1 MIESICKKNLKHF
14 FYEESEN
21 FLIFGKKKDNEVC
34 IDFFLKA
41 LSEKN
46 PDENQLVMID
56 TQDKFKKYENDP
68 HLSMPVVTNAEEGV
82 RTLDF
87 LVSKMD
93 RRYQTL
99 SEHHAGDIAEYNR
112 DPGTSCKMPFVTVIV
127 NDFEDLAK
135 SHKIK
140 VEYSI
145 LKLVQK
151 GIGTGFNLILS
162 TQDQSRDK
170 SWDVSR
176 IFFYED
182 IQNRI
187 SSSKIESDESSENF
201 KKLTENGK
209 KLYQVVDPN
218 LEAEPLLYE
227 MSDFIFQNIQPLLM
241 FEFGIGESRAERAAK
256 MMNDIIR
263 HG

>member
-1 MIESICKKNLKHF
+1 MIESICKKDLKHF
-14 FYEESEN
+14 FYEESGN
-21 FLIFGKKKDNEVC
+21 FLISGKKKDNEVC

-56 TQDKFKKYENDP
+56 TQDKFKKHENDP
-68 HLSMPVVTNAEEGV
+68 HLSMPVVTNIEEGV

-112 DPGTSCKMPFVTVIV
+112 DPGTSCKMPFVTVIAD
-127 NDFEDLAK
+127 DFKDLAEP
-135 SHKIK
+135 HRIK

-145 LKLVQK
+145 LKLIQK
-151 GIGTGFNLILS
+151 GKDAGFNLILS
-162 TQDQSRDK
+162 TQDQSCDK
-170 SWDVSR
+170 SWNVSR

-182 IQNRI
+182 IRNRM
-187 SSSKIESDESSENF
+187 SSSKIGNDESSGNF

-209 KLYQVVDPN
+209 KVYQVVDLN
-218 LEAEPLLYE
+218 LEEEPLLYE

-241 FEFGIGESRAERAAK
+241 FEFGIGESRAERAVK